1 MTTQRDKYSIKVTA
15 FLLTIVT
22 VTTMPLYAGGEES
35 LTFVTWG
42 GAYTRS
48 QMLALVRPYENKA
61 GVRINVLDYNGALE
75 DIRNQVRSLNV
86 KWDVVDVEPTDA
98 IRGCREGLFIKIS
111 PQQLQPAPGG
121 TTMEADFI
129 PGSLMQ
135 CAVGTV
141 VWSNIIAYSRQTYKN
156 NKQSPETLEDFFD
169 TGRFPGPRGLRRT
182 PKVNLEWALL
192 ADGVPADK
200 VYDTLATKDGL
211 QRAFNKLSRL
221 KPSIVWWEA
230 GEEAPHLLKT
240 GRVVMTTAYNGRIFD
255 AVSRR
260 NEPYNI
266 IWDRQVWNL
275 DLLAIPKHSRNQQ
288 LALDFV
294 RFATAPAQL
303 AEQARYIPYGP
314 VRRSSLQYIQ
324 PAMKPHLPTT
334 QAGFAKALRI
344 NARWWAQHYDKINTK
359 FEKWIERPV
368 QVPRQLPH

>member
-1 MTTQRDKYSIKVTA
+1 
-15 FLLTIVT
+15 
-22 VTTMPLYAGGEES
+22 
-35 LTFVTWG
+35 
-42 GAYTRS
+42 
-48 QMLALVRPYENKA
+48 MLALVRPYENKA